1 MAQLPINVPQFTNDE
16 LAKVRE
22 YATSIK
28 KILIGKFINL
38 EPDDRQRYGSIN
50 EKNKLVVNKVK
61 EYQQNMPELAN
72 PKVDWKAYE
81 QHYTTRA
88 NFMAVTAIADELN
101 ELCNDPRTLVDY
113 VLYGLARADYKFT
126 KYSAEEDGGGAS
138 GFEAK
143 YNDLK
148 QFFNHESDDE
158 QQDGSTPAAP
168 TTK

>member
-1 MAQLPINVPQFTNDE
+1 
-16 LAKVRE
+16 
-22 YATSIK
+22 
-28 KILIGKFINL
+28 
-38 EPDDRQRYGSIN
+38 
-50 EKNKLVVNKVK
+50 VNKVK

-88 NFMAVTAIADELN
+88 NFMAVTAIADELY

-113 VLYGLARADYKFT
+113 VLYGLARADYKYT
-126 KYSAEEDGGGAS
+126 KYSAEEDGGGAA

-143 YNDLK
+143 YNELK
-148 QFFNHESDDE
+148 QFFAREGGGDDE
-158 QQDGSTPAAP
+158 TGGSAPATL